1 MSARAKL
8 HASILSNLEDRHVW
22 EQRQVQLYDMRH
34 RGLRR
39 KYKPF
44 PTASDLHWPLIDTN
58 IEKLKPLYFQ
68 QIIGADTVSSFISRR
83 TQDPSYATIA
93 ERWFD
98 YQLKECS
105 NFQDVALS
113 WIDFGLMAGRS
124 VLKPSWDF
132 KKKQL
137 KFEAIPTL
145 YSLAPNYAKTFDDM
159 DWWIHVMPMS
169 VDAYERDGRY
179 NTSQEVIDQIKGGGG
194 GDSKSLQEVEER
206 NRKLREGIT
215 YSSKDDQVIVWEV
228 YRRVQDKI
236 VVLTYS
242 PAAPELDLRPQK
254 YLPFDHGQLPGI
266 DFAYETT
273 DGGWYSP
280 RGVADILA
288 PFEVS
293 LCNTWNHKH
302 DAMAFFNRPMFK
314 AEREMPNTGN
324 LRLNPGGVLPYGLA
338 PVPMQQSS
346 VDFDEE
352 MTMTRSV
359 AEQRVANPDYGM
371 GQVINTRDRRTAAE
385 INAVQAQGQQSG
397 DLRARCFR
405 ISLSKV
411 YRMAYSLLIQY
422 NRDALAY
429 RFNEETGAAP
439 KDALHKDYDIEPK
452 GGLNETNRQMKMV
465 AATNRLQLLRGSAFW
480 NQAELEKNVVEL
492 DEPSLIKRAFQD
504 PNAKK
509 QSEAADEMTIVPSLV
524 LGLPVPIQPGQDYMT
539 RIGILMGFLQNALQ
553 THMPLPPTASQA
565 ITNRI
570 QAMLG
575 ALEQQNVNGARQLRK
590 SVEDFLH
597 HSGFAPQPG
606 APGMP
611 PPPPGAAPQGAPQPA
626 APAAP
631 PVPTVNLSVSAKI
644 EQLNDAERAQVM
656 KQHGVMEPPPPPG
669 QGLAVPTPPAPVKVK
684 AETHQHDLAGKLV
697 RTTTIER

>member
-1 MSARAKL
+1 MSARSDL
-8 HASILSNLEDRHVW
+8 NDQILSNLNDRANW
-22 EQRQVQLYDMRH
+22 ENRQIQLYDMRH

-39 KYKPF
+39 KFKPF

-83 TQDPSYATIA
+83 AQDPALTTVA

-98 YQLKECS
+98 YQIKECS

-113 WIDFGLMAGRS
+113 WIDFGLMSGRS
-124 VLKPSWDF
+124 VLKVAWDAD
-132 KKKQL
+132 KKQL
-137 KFEAIPTL
+137 RYEAIPTL
-145 YSLAPNYAKTFDDM
+145 YSIAPNYAKTFDDM
-159 DWWIHVMPMS
+159 DWWVHVLPMS
-169 VDAYERDGRY
+169 VDAYVRDGRY
-179 NTSQEVIDQIKGGGG
+179 DTSSTTLEKIKGGE
-194 GDSKSLQEVEER
+194 SSEEMSQAATEER

-215 YSSKDDQVIVWEV
+215 YASKENQIIVWEV
-228 YRRVQDKI
+228 YRRVTKDEI

-242 PAAPELDLRPQK
+242 PAAPDLDLRPQK
-254 YLPFDHGQLPGI
+254 RLPFEHKMLPGV

-302 DAMAFFNRPMFK
+302 DAMAFFNRPMFR

-338 PVPMQQSS
+338 PVAMQQSS

-371 GQVINTRDRRTAAE
+371 GQVINTRDRRTATE
-385 INAVQAQGQQSG
+385 IGAVQAQSQQSG
-397 DLRARCFR
+397 DLRARGFR
-405 ISLSKV
+405 INLSKV
-411 YRMAYSLLIQY
+411 YRMSYSLLVQY
-422 NRDALAY
+422 NKESLAY
-429 RFNEETGAAP
+429 RFQEETGQAP
-439 KDALHKDYDIEPK
+439 KEAIHSDYDIEPK

-465 AATNRLQLLRGSAFW
+465 AAQNRLQLLKGSPFW

-492 DEPSLIKRAFQD
+492 DEPSLIRRAYQD

-509 QSEAADEMTIVPSLV
+509 QDEASDEMQIIPSLV
-524 LGLPVPIQPGQDYMT
+524 LGLPVPIKPGQDYMT
-539 RIGILMGFLQNALQ
+539 RVGVLMQFLQMSMSSGQ
-553 THMPLPPTASQA
+553 PIPPQA
-565 ITNRI
+565 TQAVTGRLD
-570 QAMLG
+570 AMLT
-575 ALEQQNVNGARQLRK
+575 AMEQANMNGARELRK
-590 SVEDFLH
+590 NVTDFLH
-597 HSGFAPQPG
+597 HSGLIPPGQPG
-606 APGMP
+606 G
-611 PPPPGAAPQGAPQPA
+611 PQGAPSSPA
-626 APAAP
+626 PNQSPAPAQ
-631 PVPTVNLSVSAKI
+631 PVPPEPPKLSVSAKI
-644 EQLNDAERAQVM
+644 SDLNDAERAQIM
-656 KQHGVMEPPPPPG
+656 KMNGVQEIPGQPMQAPPPPPQRTIKHTRNATG
-669 QGLAVPTPPAPVKVK
+669 QI
-684 AETHQHDLAGKLV
+684 
-697 RTTTIER
+697 IESTVTG